1 MISIILSIDSLEHVR
16 KAIEVL
22 GKQKISLEAQ
32 IKELEETPRKKISY
46 ESIVLAEKT
55 AILKSIDESLEELVA
70 LTKEINSN
78 FLILSD
84 LEKAISASQPYNE
97 GSRENY

>member
-1 MISIILSIDSLEHVR
+1 MVSIILSIDSLEHVR
-16 KAIEVL
+16 NALTVL
-22 GKQKISLEAQ
+22 GEQKKFLESQ
-32 IKELEETPRKKISY
+32 IAELEETPRKKISY

-55 AILKSIDESLEELVA
+55 AVLKSIDQALEELVA

-78 FLILSD
+78 FLILTD
-84 LEKAISASQPYNE
+84 LEKAISASQPYNA